1 MNPLKRLIN
10 QTAIYGLSSIIGRLL
25 NYLLVPLYTRYFTPS
40 EYGVVTEMYA
50 YVAFLVIILTYG
62 METAFFRFSQ
72 KSNTKKTVYSTTLI
86 SIIITSIFFI
96 IITLFYSNNI
106 SYWIGYENNIEY
118 IQWFAIIVALDAV
131 SAIPF
136 AYLRSKNKALKFA
149 TIRLIN
155 IFINIGLNLYFVI
168 YKGFGV
174 EYIFI
179 ANLISSSIMLFLLIP
194 TILKSNWKFDKS
206 LWKKMIFYAIPLLIA
221 GFAGIINE
229 TLDRVL
235 LKHLLVNTQNSLYEI
250 GLYGAFY
257 KLSIIMILFIQT
269 FRYAAEPFFFS
280 QEKEENAK
288 KNYAI
293 VMKYFV
299 IVTAVI
305 FLTVT
310 VFYDLIKGFLG
321 SQFHDER
328 GFVVVSLLLLA
339 NMFLG
344 IYYNLSIWYKLTEK
358 TIYGAYISIFGAL
371 ITVLLNFILI
381 PKIGILGS
389 AWATLACYFNMALV
403 SYFLGEKHFPI
414 PYQKRRVLF
423 YLAIIIIGY
432 FIVTTGYLN
441 IATNTMLLLG
451 FAIFVYIF
459 EKKSK
464 KIKL

>member
-136 AYLRSKNKALKFA
+136 AYLRSQNKALKFA

-168 YKGFGV
+168 YNGFGV

-221 GFAGIINE
+221 GFAGIVNE

-344 IYYNLSIWYKLTEK
+344 VYYNLSIWYKLTEK
-358 TIYGAYISIFGAL
+358 TKYGAY
-371 ITVLLNFILI
+371 
-381 PKIGILGS
+381 
-389 AWATLACYFNMALV
+389 M
-403 SYFLGEKHFPI
+403 
-414 PYQKRRVLF
+414 
-423 YLAIIIIGY
+423 
-432 FIVTTGYLN
+432 
-441 IATNTMLLLG
+441 
-451 FAIFVYIF
+451 
-459 EKKSK
+459 
-464 KIKL
+464 